1 MREGRELVGYGMA
14 TGLWEGLRVPAS
26 ARAILSPDGT
36 LEITSATADIGTG
49 TYTILTQIGA
59 EMLGLPLDKV
69 KVKIGDSDLPP
80 APVEGGSWTAASV
93 GSAVME
99 ACDGIR
105 KELLSRANKL
115 KKPPLDGAELADV
128 TFVDGEIRMKGD
140 PSRRLPLSEVL
151 REVSDNLALAESMP
165 VVAPVRLPARCT

>member
-1 MREGRELVGYGMA
+1 
-14 TGLWEGLRVPAS
+14 
-26 ARAILSPDGT
+26 
-36 LEITSATADIGTG
+36 
-49 TYTILTQIGA
+49 
-59 EMLGLPLDKV
+59 MLGLPLDKV

-105 KELLSRANKL
+105 KELLSRAGKL
-115 KKPPLDGAELADV
+115 KNTPLDGAELADV

-140 PSRRLPLSEVL
+140 LPAACPCPKCCAGLTSPSRR
-151 REVSDNLALAESMP
+151 N
-165 VVAPVRLPARCT
+165 